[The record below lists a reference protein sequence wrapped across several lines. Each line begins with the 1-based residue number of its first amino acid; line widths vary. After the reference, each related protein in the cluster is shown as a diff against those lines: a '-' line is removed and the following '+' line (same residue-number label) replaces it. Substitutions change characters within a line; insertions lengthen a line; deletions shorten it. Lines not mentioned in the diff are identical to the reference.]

1 MTHLSVNVD
10 HIATLREARKA
21 VEPDPVQA
29 AMLAEMA
36 GAQGVT
42 IHLRGDRRHIQER
55 DVRLIREICKTQMD
69 LELAATPEMVRL
81 ACEVRPDLVT
91 LVPERTDEVTTQ
103 GGLDMAVEAE
113 LLKET
118 ISNLQEAG
126 IMVSL
131 FVDPSME
138 AIKQGHRLG
147 ANAMEINTGRYAEV
161 RDEQSR
167 QIELDKVAGCCKL
180 LAKLGLRVLAGHGLD
195 YQNVGPIA
203 GIPEV
208 EELNIG
214 HSIIARASLVG
225 MERAVG
231 EMLDLLQ

>member
-1 MTHLSVNVD
+1 MAPICVHFLSDRVSRNSKNCPVADRVN
-10 HIATLREARKA
+10 ARADKA
-21 VEPDPVQA
+21 FPV
-29 AMLAEMA
+29 
-36 GAQGVT
+36 G
-42 IHLRGDRRHIQER
+42 ER
-55 DVRLIREICKTQMD
+55 
-69 LELAATPEMVRL
+69 
-81 ACEVRPDLVT
+81 LVG
-91 LVPERTDEVTTQ
+91 R
-103 GGLDMAVEAE
+103 AEAE

-131 FVDPSME
+131 FVDPSVE

-147 ANAMEINTGRYAEV
+147 ANAMEINTGLYSEV
-161 RDEQSR
+161 RDERSR
-167 QIELDKVAGCCKL
+167 QVELDKVAGCCKL
-180 LAKLGLRVLAGHGLD
+180 LAKLGLKVLAGHGLD
-195 YQNVGPIA
+195 YQNVVPIA
-203 GIPEV
+203 QIPEV

>member
-1 MTHLSVNVD
+1 MTQLSVNVD

-21 VEPDPVQA
+21 AEPDPVQA
-29 AMLAEMA
+29 AMLAELG
-36 GAQGVT
+36 GAQGITVH
-42 IHLRGDRRHIQER
+42 IRSDRRHIQER
-55 DVRLIREICKTQMD
+55 DVRLLREICKTRLD
-69 LELAATPEMVRL
+69 VELAATPEMVRL
-81 ACEVRPDLVT
+81 ACEIRPDLVT
-91 LVPERTDEVTTQ
+91 LVPERPDEVTTE
-103 GGLDMAVEAE
+103 GGLDMSVEAE

-131 FVDPSME
+131 FVDPSVE

-147 ANAMEINTGRYAEV
+147 ANAMEINTGLYSEV
-161 RDEQSR
+161 RDERSR
-167 QIELDKVAGCCKL
+167 QVELDKVAGCCKL
-180 LAKLGLRVLAGHGLD
+180 LAKLGLKVLAGHGLD
-195 YQNVGPIA
+195 YQNVVPIA
-203 GIPEV
+203 QIPEV